1 VIVHSSSVCGTQV
14 PETPA
19 ANISRNFF
27 SGETRVP
34 VSIVNARESAS
45 RSTVFTKLG
54 LLAILT
60 TLSFFVLSI
69 GRAPVSSNGIRI
81 HLPLSIA
88 LRKIDLKPHS
98 PSAFEQELAMGP
110 KALID
115 RWQPFIEEA
124 SQRFNLPVSWIRAV
138 VQRESGGRTMMAE
151 ATPITS
157 RVGALGIMQ
166 VMPQTYD
173 QMRAQY
179 DLGADPNNPHDNV
192 IAGTAYLQ
200 WLYKRYGFPQMFA
213 AYNDGPGNFDRH
225 LSGARDLP
233 PETVAY
239 LAQMTDG
246 LSEPRARTR
255 KRLVREARV
264 SGVDP
269 SRG

>member
-1 VIVHSSSVCGTQV
+1 MSVST
-14 PETPA
+14 
-19 ANISRNFF
+19 
-27 SGETRVP
+27 
-34 VSIVNARESAS
+34 VNARESAS
-45 RSTVFTKLG
+45 RFTVFTKLS
-54 LLAILT
+54 LLGVLT
-60 TLSFFVLSI
+60 MLSFFILSI
-69 GRAPVSSNGIRI
+69 GHAPVSSGGIRI

-88 LRKIDLKPHS
+88 LRRIDLEPQG

-115 RWQPFIEEA
+115 RWQPLIGEA

-138 VQRESGGRTMMAE
+138 IQRESGGRTMMAE

-179 DLGADPNNPHDNV
+179 DLGADPNDPHDNV
-192 IAGTAYLQ
+192 IAGSAYLR

-239 LAQMTDG
+239 LAQMTDS
-246 LSEPRARTR
+246 LSAPRSRTR
-255 KRLVREARV
+255 RRLVREARV
-264 SGVDP
+264 AGADP